1 MLPLVEARNYTS
13 IELRCYLVDVVILP
27 KLKGASDD
35 ADDVIG
41 IVAEDGATICAVDF
55 SGANPRL
62 DCKSAAINEGVIGDG
77 EDIGTSIEGDR

>member
-1 MLPLVEARNYTS
+1 MLPLVEARNYTG
-13 IELRCYLVDVVILP
+13 IELRGYLVDVVILP

-55 SGANPRL
+55 SGANPPL
-62 DCKSAAINEGVIGDG
+62 NGKCASINKSVIGDG
-77 EDIGTSIEGDR
+77 EDIGTSIKGDR